1 MGLMDQLERGD
12 HKHENDTLVRCPWCE
27 NTMLVERLDHRYTCN
42 RCNLGFGFDS
52 EGTPVRV
59 GIDWRRWLFYIVLL
73 LAFAFWWWGLTTG
86 RCGGDT
92 GHVCSVGGEP

>member
-1 MGLMDQLERGD
+1 MGLMDQLERGENN
-12 HKHENDTLVRCPWCE
+12 HKKHTLVRCPWCE
-27 NTMLVERLDHRYTCN
+27 KTTLVKHLDHRYTCS

-73 LAFAFWWWGLTTG
+73 LMFSFWMWGLITG
-86 RCGGDT
+86 ERCGGDT
-92 GHVCSVGGEP
+92 GRICSGGVP